1 MEPSSTT
8 RTSSTTCRG
17 IRPTTFPIFASSLK
31 TGTIAM
37 MDKPRYMFSAPQ
49 SIAAADQLLPGTM
62 TPEWSAI
69 LSEFTRGFKSAAS
82 SARNAG
88 AQLPRSV
95 MRAGALAVRAA
106 FLAANGHEE
115 VARAMR
121 IIWERTPSYSAPLSL

>member
-1 MEPSSTT
+1 
-8 RTSSTTCRG
+8 
-17 IRPTTFPIFASSLK
+17 
-31 TGTIAM
+31 
-37 MDKPRYMFSAPQ
+37 
-49 SIAAADQLLPGTM
+49 M

-82 SARNAG
+82 SARNAS

-115 VARAMR
+115 VARGDANNLGA
-121 IIWERTPSYSAPLSL
+121 EHHPTPRRCLCEQISIDVRSCANMPLPPPRSHVKRNSNSGQHRRSGAID